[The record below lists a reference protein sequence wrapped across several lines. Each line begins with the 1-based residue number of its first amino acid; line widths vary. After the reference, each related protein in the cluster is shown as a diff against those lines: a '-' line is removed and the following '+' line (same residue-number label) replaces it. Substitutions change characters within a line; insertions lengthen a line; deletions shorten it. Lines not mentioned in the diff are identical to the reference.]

1 MIGRKKPING
11 QKQYHRPL
19 AEKSLPRSTVLV
31 WSLALMLLSFVLW
44 ANFYTL
50 DEVTTGT
57 GKVIPSSHEQIVQSL
72 EGGIVHSINVQEGE
86 VVERGQRL
94 AQLDRT
100 KTESG
105 VQESLSR
112 LHAALATAARLTAQI
127 NDTPLVLPPEL
138 NNEPDLVKSETEL
151 YNSSRNSLEKQLS
164 GLKQGVALI
173 RRELAMTKP
182 LVKQGAASD
191 VEVLRLQRQ
200 INEMES
206 KATDLETQ
214 YHVRAGEELAKANA
228 EIETQRS
235 VILGRKDSLNRLDFF
250 SPVKGIV
257 KNIEVNTVGG
267 VIPPNGVL
275 MTLVPID
282 DQMLVEAQIS
292 PRDVAFIHPGQKAK
306 VKITAYDYSI
316 YGSLDGEV
324 TTISPDTIQDDVRRD
339 VYYYRVKIKTNANY
353 LENKHHE
360 KFYIFPG
367 MIATVDIKTGNK
379 SILDYLLKPLN
390 KMNEALRER

>member
-1 MIGRKKPING
+1 MNG
-11 QKQYHRPL
+11 NKRHHRPL
-19 AEKSLPRSTVLV
+19 SENTLPRSTLLV
-31 WSLALMLLSFVLW
+31 WSLALMLLCFTLW

-57 GKVIPSSHEQIVQSL
+57 GKVIPSAHEQIVQSL
-72 EGGIVHSINVQEGE
+72 EGGIVHSIDVREGE

-105 VQESLSR
+105 VQESQSR

-127 NDTPLVLPPEL
+127 NGTPLTFPADLDDEPE
-138 NNEPDLVKSETEL
+138 LVKSETEL

-164 GLKQGVALI
+164 GLKQGVVLI
-173 RRELAMTKP
+173 RRELSMTVP

-235 VILGRKDSLNRLDFF
+235 VVLGRKDSLNRLEFF

-257 KNIEVNTVGG
+257 KNIDVNTVGG
-267 VIPPNGVL
+267 VIPPNGKL

-316 YGSLDGEV
+316 YGSFDGEV
-324 TTISPDTIQDDVRRD
+324 TTISPDTIQDEVRRD
-339 VYYYRVKIKTNANY
+339 VYYYRVNIKTNANY

-390 KMNEALRER
+390 KMNEAMRER